1 MVHFRVTV
9 LNTTLSFVYICKSTL
24 RRAQQKSE
32 TVTLEVR
39 TRLEITSFFKIFQSV
54 VCIDTWYEHIS
65 FDSQLSLIII
75 LTML

>member
-1 MVHFRVTV
+1 MVRFRVTV
-9 LNTTLSFVYICKSTL
+9 LNTTLSFVYICKSTV
-24 RRAQQKSE
+24 RRARQKSE

-39 TRLEITSFFKIFQSV
+39 TRLEITSFFEIFQSV
-54 VCIDTWYEHIS
+54 VCIDAWYEHIS

>member
-1 MVHFRVTV
+1 MVHFRVTTV
-9 LNTTLSFVYICKSTL
+9 
-24 RRAQQKSE
+24 RRARQKLE

-39 TRLEITSFFKIFQSV
+39 TRLEITSFFEILQSV
-54 VCIDTWYEHIS
+54 VCIDAWYEHIS